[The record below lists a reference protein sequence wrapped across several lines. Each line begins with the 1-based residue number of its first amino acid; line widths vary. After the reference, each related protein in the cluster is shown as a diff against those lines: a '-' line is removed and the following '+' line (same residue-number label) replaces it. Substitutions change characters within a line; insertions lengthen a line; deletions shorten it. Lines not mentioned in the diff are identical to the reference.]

1 MINEKEL
8 LQSIDTFL
16 SENKDAI
23 LADLKTLID
32 QPSVRGEAAPGA
44 PYGTDVNAA
53 LEKAL
58 AIARRMGLE
67 TVNCEGH
74 IGWADLPGKS
84 KKQIATIAHLDVVP
98 AGNGWASN
106 PFEMVVKDGCVIGR
120 GTLDDKGP
128 AVLTLYIAKFFKER
142 GVQLPYTLRLLFG
155 TDEETGMEDV
165 EWYLE
170 HYDAPAFLFTPDGEF
185 PVGYGEKGGYGGD
198 VISAPVSGNLMEFEG
213 GVAGNVVPDKASA
226 LVKADIAA
234 LRGTE
239 NVTVEPAGSG
249 LVRITGHGVGGH
261 ASMPQGTVNA
271 IALVVDYLLKN
282 RLCSESENRAL
293 EMVHVLLS
301 ATDGS
306 STGIASRDDVF
317 GPLTCIGGTIA
328 LKGGCLV
335 QNTDIRYP
343 TSITDEEM
351 FAKISA
357 FAAQYGGSF
366 KPMKPMKPFYIEPG
380 SPAIRALVDT
390 YNEVTG
396 QSKQPFT
403 MGGGTYAREF
413 KSGASF
419 GPEKPWEKNPDWV
432 GTMHGPD
439 EGVSEDL
446 LRQSFKIYALTLDK
460 LMQLDLK

>member
-1 MINEKEL
+1 MQDLSIIIDELREEMI
-8 LQSIDTFL
+8 QT
-16 SENKDAI
+16 
-23 LADLKTLID
+23 LKGWI
-32 QPSVRGEAAPGA
+32 QVPSVKTAPEPGA
-44 PYGTDVNAA
+44 PFGREVRRALDLVLSDAAAMGFETRNFDGYAGDVRMGP
-53 LEKAL
+53 LGVDPL
-58 AIARRMGLE
+58 AIL
-67 TVNCEGH
+67 V
-74 IGWADLPGKS
+74 
-84 KKQIATIAHLDVVP
+84 HLDVVP
-98 AGNGWASN
+98 AGNGWTSD
-106 PFEMVVKDGCVIGR
+106 PFEMIVKDGCVIGR

-142 GVQLPYTLRLLFG
+142 GEQLPYTLRLLFG

-170 HYDAPAFLFTPDGEF
+170 HHDAPAFLFTPDGEF

-226 LVKADIAA
+226 LVKADISV
-234 LRGTE
+234 LSSTE
-239 NVTVEPAGSG
+239 RVTVEPAGNG

-271 IALVVDYLLKN
+271 IALVVEYLLQN

-293 EMVHVLLS
+293 EMLHTLLS
-301 ATDGS
+301 TTDGS
-306 STGIASRDDVF
+306 SIGVASCDDVF

-328 LKGGCLV
+328 LKEGCLV
-335 QNTDIRYP
+335 QNIDIRYP

-366 KPMKPMKPFYIEPG
+366 KPMKPMKPFYIEPS

-396 QSKQPFT
+396 QDKKPFT
-403 MGGGTYAREF
+403 MGGGTYARHF
-413 KSGASF
+413 PNAVSF
-419 GPEKPWEKNPDWV
+419 GIEEPEETWPACC
-432 GTMHGPD
+432 GAMHSAN
-439 EGVSEDL
+439 EGVPIEHL
-446 LRQSFKIYALTLDK
+446 MKCLKIYLLATAR
-460 LMQLDLK
+460 LMELEF